1 MIMVGSNKIRKGLGS
16 NKIRKGFGGEIGK
29 FDMPMRK
36 QVNK

>member
-1 MIMVGSNKIRKGLGS
+1 MIMVGS